1 MINNKTNQP
10 RCKGASRDVINC
22 YMDLVRMRASGEL
35 ETTASWMRKF
45 VLAHADYKGDSK
57 ISDTVRTC
65 APSCAS
71 KKVCELCKQMSMPL
85 GSTQTGVQASGCSR
99 VCTPQRSR
107 SDLGRERG
115 TAAQTKLA
123 AAAAAAPALLPLDG
137 GASAVVV

>member
-1 MINNKTNQP
+1 MINNKTKQP

-65 APSCAS
+65 APSCA
-71 KKVCELCKQMSMPL
+71 KKSVRAAVQTDVHAL
-85 GSTQTGVQASGCSR
+85 GQHPDWGSGIWLFTGVH
-99 VCTPQRSR
+99 
-107 SDLGRERG
+107 
-115 TAAQTKLA
+115 
-123 AAAAAAPALLPLDG
+123 
-137 GASAVVV
+137 ASAEQI